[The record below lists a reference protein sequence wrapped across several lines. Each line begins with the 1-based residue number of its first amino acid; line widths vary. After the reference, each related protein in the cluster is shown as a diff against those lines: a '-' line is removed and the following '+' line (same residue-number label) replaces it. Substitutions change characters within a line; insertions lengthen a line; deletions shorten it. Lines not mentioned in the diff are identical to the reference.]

1 MYLKDVVEKL
11 ENEVGF
17 RSLESNLRMGASGY
31 DLVIYTGNLEP
42 FKDVEEDIS
51 KFSLEDYPFVIHT
64 LYKGSKNHNF
74 VFCEELKQKGVF
86 SYLINLYTQEDDLE
100 EFSVYFKGH
109 RITYLIDLYST
120 KHNGEVD
127 MTESGYI
134 HKGVVKDRKVID
146 QENNLR
152 FGDYVLQD
160 LEERIK
166 RGKIKDLNIQPTDFE
181 VVGFGINRVL
191 QVVQFE
197 ENANN
202 HTDIEGKPT
211 FFLTISEAGEFILEQ
226 YKKNPDLNLAAIV
239 CDTIMEVKFEEGKI
253 VWPIDLAKYFK
264 PLKN

>member
-74 VFCEELKQKGVF
+74 VFCEELNQTGVL

-100 EFSVYFKGH
+100 EFSVYFKGY
-109 RITYLIDLYST
+109 RITYLIDLHST
-120 KHNGEVD
+120 KHNGEVSIS
-127 MTESGYI
+127 ESGYI

-152 FGDYVLQD
+152 FGDYILQD
-160 LEERIK
+160 FAERVK
-166 RGKIKDLNIQPTDFE
+166 RGRIKDLNIQPTDFK
-181 VVGFGINRVL
+181 VVNFGINRVL

-226 YKKNPDLNLAAIV
+226 YKINPDLKLAVIA
-239 CDTIMEVKFEEGKI
+239 CETIMEIKFVDGEI